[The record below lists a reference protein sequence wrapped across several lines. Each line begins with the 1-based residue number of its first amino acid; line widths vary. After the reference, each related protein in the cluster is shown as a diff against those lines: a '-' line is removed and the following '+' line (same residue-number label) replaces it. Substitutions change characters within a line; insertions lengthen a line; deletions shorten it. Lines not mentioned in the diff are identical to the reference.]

1 MRKFL
6 SAAAAALLL
15 TSLAG
20 CIDPGPVKTAVPT
33 PSATPVFASD
43 EEALAAAEAA
53 YAAYLAVSDAILQ
66 EGGANPDRIDDVATP
81 SVTAEEK
88 KGFADFAEKGYVSS
102 GTTTFYGM
110 QLESYETDPALLTD
124 VVRVYVCIDSSGVD
138 VRDASGASI
147 VPPDREGLLPFEI
160 GFDRRSDGLGALV
173 VSSKSVWGGAG
184 VCE

>member
-20 CIDPGPVKTAVPT
+20 CIDPGPVKTPVPT

-66 EGGANPDRIDDVATP
+66 EGGANPDRIDEVATP
-81 SVTAEEK
+81 SVTVEEK
-88 KGFADFAEKGYVSS
+88 KGFADFAEKGYVSI
-102 GTTTFYGM
+102 GATTFHGV
-110 QLESYETDPALLTD
+110 QLESYETDPSLVTD
-124 VVRVYVCIDSSGVD
+124 VVRIYVCTDSSGVD
-138 VRDASGASI
+138 VRDVSGASI
-147 VPPDREGLLPFEI
+147 VPSDRDVLLPFEI
-160 GFDRRSDGLGALV
+160 GFDRRASGGLI
-173 VSSKSVWGGAG
+173 VSSQALWNGGG
-184 VCE
+184 VCV